1 MCSGSCGI
9 GCYNGTV
16 DIEENVSD
24 DDIEKYD
31 NLFEKFIDHNCIYVL
46 FADYREGSRNF
57 ATSKMELF
65 MIIDKGYILN
75 MANFLGLSLYHVTML
90 FIGLVLC
97 KKIFY
102 ITGSILVKYYNVKSF
117 FNVFEMRMHKYKSF
131 WGHLIYLNIRRLHKA
146 KTYAKMFTPFQ
157 ILMTSRVINLITSL
171 VCILQTRKMA

>member
-1 MCSGSCGI
+1 M
-9 GCYNGTV
+9 

-31 NLFEKFIDHNCIYVL
+31 NLFEKFFDHNCIYVL

-65 MIIDKGYILN
+65 MIVDKGYILN

-117 FNVFEMRMHKYKSF
+117 LTFLRC
-131 WGHLIYLNIRRLHKA
+131 A
-146 KTYAKMFTPFQ
+146 C
-157 ILMTSRVINLITSL
+157 TSINLSEVI
-171 VCILQTRKMA
+171 

>member
-1 MCSGSCGI
+1 MCSGCCGT

-16 DIEENVSD
+16 DIEEHVSD

-31 NLFEKFIDHNCIYVL
+31 NLFEKFFDHNCIYVL
-46 FADYREGSRNF
+46 FADYRGGSRNF

-97 KKIFY
+97 KKIFC
-102 ITGSILVKYYNVKSF
+102 ITGSILVKYCNVKSF
-117 FNVFEMRMHKYKSF
+117 LTFLRCACTN
-131 WGHLIYLNIRRLHKA
+131 
-146 KTYAKMFTPFQ
+146 
-157 ILMTSRVINLITSL
+157 INLSEVI
-171 VCILQTRKMA
+171 